1 MNKHCFRVIFS
12 KTLQCLVVTSEL
24 AKSAGK
30 ATEKSSF
37 SLSQIFAQI
46 RPLTFSLYCAL
57 GFVAFSDSALAN
69 LIIQADK
76 SALKNQQPIVLQTAN
91 GLPQVN
97 IQTPND
103 KGLSHN
109 KYSKFDVDTKGAI
122 LNNSRMNVQ
131 TQQGGWVQG
140 NPYLARGEA
149 KVILNEVNSSDPSIL
164 KGYVEVAGKKADVII
179 ANPSGLHCEGCGIIN
194 SDRATFTTGKPQI
207 KNGHLDSLV
216 VEKGKVKV
224 SGKGLDN
231 SRVDY
236 TEVIARETEVNAGI
250 WSKKEAKVVTGKN
263 TVKRSD
269 SLNDLQIIHTN
280 QPPATESQPKFA
292 IDVGELGGMY
302 SGKIHLIGT
311 EHGVGVRNAGHIGAS
326 ADTLHIDSQGRIV
339 NKGTL
344 NAHHAVQLTG
354 SKGIENRG
362 KIENRQGN
370 ITLNTA
376 SDIQQDGS
384 IVARSGHIHKT
395 ANQAIN
401 QQGETVAK
409 GHITYKAPTVTA
421 SISSLIAS
429 GVEVKDSAQ
438 GEVRTLE
445 PQSAQGKSITVTS
458 TGKATLQGKNVAS
471 GNINVSGSQADL
483 DHSQTSAHAINV
495 NASQGKIQANNATL
509 IAHTELAFTTPTSLE
524 TQHSDVKAEKITTK
538 QRSLNTKG
546 ATWEQTGEGE
556 LKLDVADTLHNSGGI
571 FKTQGDLTVNAQ
583 GVDNQQGRLIAKGK
597 LTVNTEHGKLDSTQ
611 GLLAAEQDIAIN
623 SGELMND
630 GGLIQSSQNVTIN
643 TQGKNLSNQQT
654 FMDSQDKGIVALGQL
669 DIQSSHFSNQQ
680 GRVVSGKSQ
689 NLRTED
695 LNNQQGFIYTQ
706 QDLTLNSTNLTND
719 KGKVSAAT
727 KADLTLSGHVVQRNG
742 VIETQKLN
750 LTAKIL
756 NSTDQSLIFADSLN
770 MTTSGELN
778 NLDSRIITK
787 LDGSIQTGD
796 TLNNTNGTLGS
807 QQGSFTINTHHHRL
821 VNEKG
826 SIVALQ
832 NMTVESGAID
842 NKQGLISANNIT
854 LNSHNQAINNQD
866 TFSTARDKGIVAQS
880 ALTIATG
887 LLNNTKGNILSHDR
901 STIYSTSLVNHHGEI
916 RAQSQL
922 DLNADTLTQNAGLVT
937 ANIVNLVSRAIQS
950 NQQSE
955 ISGSLINVTAQTLD
969 NSESKLIARQTAHID
984 AQHGIQNQ
992 NGTLVTLGD
1001 TLFIR
1006 ANQSSVDNKG
1016 GVISAQNGTLQLEAS
1031 VLDNQQGAVRAHT
1044 ANITRLQRVDN
1055 RNTQTNDTQGIIV
1068 TDLNLNTQQIHNQ
1081 AGRIAAFNQ
1090 ATLNSTDIQNQ
1101 SGEILVAKD
1110 GVLNAENIQNQAGK
1124 IASIAANL
1132 SITTKTILNNQLG
1145 TLSAADQLVL
1155 HTKGL
1160 HNQQG
1165 SISSSNQLEINTAEQ
1180 VLNNQEGSIF
1190 ANTQAKIESGEINNQ
1205 RGLIRAD
1212 GELSIDTHKNAI
1224 DNRNTQGKEQG
1235 IVGLGNVVLKHVDN
1249 LFNQQGK
1256 LYAENALNIGV
1267 QAHTNNSQGIMQSN
1281 GTFTLSTQEL
1291 DNQAGNIFAKYKGDV
1306 TAEHINNNAVSE
1318 KGSLIS
1324 AESLTLHTQQL
1335 DNQGTKAKGKVP
1347 TQGIQGNNITI
1358 QTTNMNNQQGGI
1370 YSTDNVSITAH
1381 DRLDNQ
1387 KGELLAVNKINV
1399 LHRGNLMVNNEQG
1412 LIQGNNAV
1420 DLNAKGLESEG
1431 NIKTEGN
1438 LTITLKDSFTLNNAF
1453 EASNLVFTTKG
1464 DFTNNIAQSIA
1475 NNMQISANH
1484 IVNNLNAELSA
1495 NETTLNTNSLTN
1507 RGLIDGNK
1515 TLINSTKVT
1524 NIGTGRIYGDHLSFR
1539 ANTIENL
1546 AETLNNE
1553 TKAGTIAARERLDF
1567 GVDKLTNRDHA
1578 LILSLGDMA
1587 IGGDLDAQGYAI
1599 GQAGFV
1605 DNGSA
1610 TIEVLGGADINTIR
1624 LLNHDLY
1631 LKTGIRTNKAYF
1643 KEYTP
1648 EASSDIYFGSGGEN
1662 SQGWLD
1668 WNNNNR
1674 HDRNAYFRFNN
1685 GTSVGS
1691 PTWFQKFYTRT
1702 TNTTT
1707 LEYQDPAKI
1716 LIGGTLSFLGEKLT
1730 NDSSQLLIGQ
1740 KLRLGDQLF
1749 DRNID
1754 NSNLTTV
1761 DTHLENIDLLG
1772 EIYRLDQGETS
1783 TLVSKRKRRGRKKV
1797 WAHYTENINY
1807 NFNRTL
1813 PIETFG
1819 FQLVLNTIGTLISST
1834 ATLDSKPQAKDVQ
1847 LDTVS
1852 VTTSNVEQ
1860 LGKITV
1866 PQTQLGGK
1874 TFTEITFTPEI
1885 NRDEVVNSGQVIAK
1899 LHQVVE
1905 GDTVPDLTNLTMPMV
1920 KTHLADVR
1928 LPEASLYKINP
1939 DAPNGYL
1946 VETDPK
1952 FTDRKQWLSS
1962 DYMFE
1967 QLRYNHDNVHK
1978 RLGDGFYEQRL
1989 INEQINQLTGR
2000 RYIEGYNND
2009 LAQYQ
2014 ALMNSGVQYAK
2025 QFNLAV
2031 GVGLTAKQMSELT
2044 TDMVWLVN
2052 KEITLADGRKITALV
2067 PQVYLVARNSD
2078 ISSRGAVISANQI
2091 VGNVDELNNSGVIA
2105 GRDLT
2110 LIHSNQLEHQGTIL
2124 GETVD
2129 LSAQQNLINLG
2140 GRIEAVKSLSLS
2152 AGKNLEISSTLS
2164 SAESA
2169 DGNFAH
2175 TVLDRLASVKVNG
2188 EGGQLNLQSAG
2199 DLTVKAAQLDSQ
2211 GRLNANAGNAL
2222 HITTLTTQNKE
2233 HYNGDADNYY
2243 RLDQKAEAGSTLTGK
2258 EGISLVANHDVTL
2271 RQAEV
2276 GSEAG
2281 KVLIGSKTGDIV
2293 VEAGRAEEQLATSV
2307 KSTSS
2312 GLLSKTTTVSR
2323 HFHETTNAVASHVDG
2338 QAVSL
2343 IAQQGNISVKGSNV
2357 VAEQDLTLAAKENV
2371 SIVSD
2376 VNTHY
2381 QEDYSKTTKS
2391 GLMGSGGIGFTI
2403 GSKKETTE
2411 QDRTQESAASSQV
2424 GSLKGNTTIQAD
2436 NHYQQIGSLVTAVNG
2451 DVDIFAKSAD
2461 IIAARSDYESNYKY
2475 TMEQKGVTIALT
2487 GAVAAAIQA
2496 VDSTVKSAKSVGSSK
2511 NDRVNAMAAANVG
2524 FEALRAAEQLQGVA
2538 DAVSNGSATGG
2549 AVGVSITYGQQKT
2562 EQTQHSEGNTAEKS
2576 QVNAGGNVT
2585 ITAQG
2590 KGEQSHLTIEGAD
2603 VSGQGGTHLKA
2614 DGDVNILAA
2623 DENHLERSKNKSSG
2637 FNVGVAIQIG
2647 GGLSAGITAGGN
2659 VAKGYGNGESQAWVA
2674 SQMGSENS
2682 KTTIESG
2689 KDTNVIGSQVKG
2701 KRVEVSAENLNI
2713 ESLQDTARYEGKQ
2726 ESIQGQVTVGYGF
2739 SADGSYSK
2747 SKVNSNYASVKT
2759 QAGIYAG
2766 DKGYD
2771 VDVRKHTE
2779 LTGGLITSTNKAE
2792 TEGKN
2797 RFSTGTLNATDI
2809 ENHADYKGS
2818 GISVSG
2824 SAAVNFDTPLGN
2836 SENGIAQSNKQ
2847 AVNDKGEKIYLDH
2860 NDKETLEAKTN
2871 GKANKAKPESGLDSL
2886 TGNISFGFGSDK
2898 DSQHSQTKS
2907 GINTTNIE
2915 IRDEQA
2921 QISKTGKSVENILE
2935 EVKTNITTENAEKY
2949 SGKLENRFDKD
2960 KVLKEIQLQVDVTKR
2975 FIDNAQETKDKVIDY
2990 YQEPKRKELR
3000 EAITDYH
3007 NANMEDK
3014 EQYKAK
3020 IDELI
3025 QDIYALEHIRTG
3037 LDLATGLVAG
3047 APKVMSATTLIS
3059 VLDTESR
3066 RASLNNSLLAPPVE
3080 DINDNGKLYSNVG
3093 HNSGAFDG
3101 IKLGGVRMNY
3111 GIICGEN
3118 NSRCETDEQGKLK
3131 LNEKGHVLYRG
3142 DKSQNYPTV
3151 VKLLKD
3157 RDVSGK
3163 LFGATGGFQA
3173 IEGEMFGIKYKPGSF
3188 LDKLTETYAGQHDL
3202 VGGQWLFY
3210 DEIGNGKRGLTETQ
3224 EFWIDRYSEAAVL
3237 GVTPSTVPHA
3247 LPLEIRF
3254 LLFGVR

>member
-1 MNKHCFRVIFS
+1 M
-12 KTLQCLVVTSEL
+12 
-24 AKSAGK
+24 
-30 ATEKSSF
+30 
-37 SLSQIFAQI
+37 
-46 RPLTFSLYCAL
+46 
-57 GFVAFSDSALAN
+57 
-69 LIIQADK
+69 
-76 SALKNQQPIVLQTAN
+76 
-91 GLPQVN
+91 
-97 IQTPND
+97 
-103 KGLSHN
+103 
-109 KYSKFDVDTKGAI
+109 
-122 LNNSRMNVQ
+122 
-131 TQQGGWVQG
+131 
-140 NPYLARGEA
+140 
-149 KVILNEVNSSDPSIL
+149 
-164 KGYVEVAGKKADVII
+164 
-179 ANPSGLHCEGCGIIN
+179 
-194 SDRATFTTGKPQI
+194 
-207 KNGHLDSLV
+207 
-216 VEKGKVKV
+216 EKGKVKV

-269 SLNDLQIIHTN
+269 SPNDLQIIHTN
-280 QPPATESQPKFA
+280 QSPATESQPKFA

-842 NKQGLISANNIT
+842 NQQGLISANNIT

-955 ISGSLINVTAQTLD
+955 ITGSLINVTAQTLD

-1044 ANITRLQRVDN
+1044 ANITGLQRVDN
-1055 RNTQTNDTQGIIV
+1055 RNTQANDTQGIIV

-1399 LHRGNLMVNNEQG
+1399 LHHGNLMVNNEQG

-1546 AETLNNE
+1546 AETLNGE

-1648 EASSDIYFGSGGEN
+1648 EASSDIYFGGGGEN

-1707 LEYQDPAKI
+1707 LEYKDPAKI

-1772 EIYRLDQGETS
+1772 EIHRLDQGETS

-1819 FQLVLNTIGTLISST
+1819 FQLVLNTIGTPISST

-1874 TFTEITFTPEI
+1874 TFTEITLALEI
-1885 NRDEVVNSGQVIAK
+1885 NSDEVVNSGQVIAK

-1905 GDTVPDLTNLTMPMV
+1905 GDTVPDLANLTMPMV
-1920 KTHLADVR
+1920 KTHLAEVH
-1928 LPEASLYKINP
+1928 LPQASLYKINP

-1946 VETDPK
+1946 VETDLK

-2067 PQVYLVARNSD
+2067 PQVYLVARDSD

-2091 VGNVDELNNSGVIA
+2091 VGNVNELNNSGVIA

-2110 LIHSNQLEHQGTIL
+2110 RIHSNQLENQGTIL

-2169 DGNFAH
+2169 DGNFAR
-2175 TVLDRLASVKVNG
+2175 TVLDRLASVKVSG

-2211 GRLNANAGNAL
+2211 GRLNANAGDAL

-2243 RLDQKAEAGSTLTGK
+2243 RLDQKAEAGSTLTSK
-2258 EGISLVANHDVTL
+2258 EGISLVANHNVTL

-2312 GLLSKTTTVSR
+2312 GFLSKTTTVSR
-2323 HFHETTNAVASHVDG
+2323 HFHDNSNAVASNVDG
-2338 QAVSL
+2338 RAVSL

-2357 VAEQDLTLAAKENV
+2357 VAEQDLTLMAKENV
-2371 SIVSD
+2371 SIISD

-2403 GSKKETTE
+2403 GNKKETTE

-2424 GSLKGNTTIQAD
+2424 GSLKGNTTIQAG
-2436 NHYQQIGSLVTAVNG
+2436 NHYQQTGSIVTSQAG
-2451 DVDIFAKSAD
+2451 DVDIFAQTAD
-2461 IIAARSDYESNYKY
+2461 ITAARSDYQSNYKY
-2475 TMEQKGVTIALT
+2475 TMEQKGLTIALSAPVLNMMN
-2487 GAVAAAIQA
+2487 AVI
-2496 VDSTVKSAKSVGSSK
+2496 STVNSAKNIGASK
-2511 NDRVNAMAAANVG
+2511 DDRINALAAANSG
-2524 FEALRAAEQLQGVA
+2524 WAAYRLAQNAETI
-2538 DAVSNGSATGG
+2538 SNMASDLMKGNLGSDGAGG
-2549 AVGVSITYGQQKT
+2549 TSVGVSITYGQQKNVST
-2562 EQTQHSEGNTAEKS
+2562 THTEGNTAQSSE
-2576 QVNAGGNVT
+2576 VNAGGKVNIVA
-2585 ITAQG
+2585 TAAG
-2590 KGEQSHLTIEGAD
+2590 KQSDINIIGSD
-2603 VSGQGGTHLKA
+2603 VSGKQGTSLKA
-2614 DGDVNILAA
+2614 DNDINLLAA
-2623 DENHLERSKNKSSG
+2623 KQAHQERSANKSSG
-2637 FNVGVAIQIG
+2637 FNAGVAIQFG
-2647 GGLSAGITAGGN
+2647 NGVSFGVTAGGN
-2659 VAKGYGNGESQAWVA
+2659 YGKGYGNGDETTYTYSHIGDKNSQ
-2674 SQMGSENS
+2674 
-2682 KTTIESG
+2682 TTLESG
-2689 KDTNVIGSQVKG
+2689 ATTNLKGAQVQGKG
-2701 KRVEVSAENLNI
+2701 VKLDAQNLNI
-2713 ESLQDTARYEGKQ
+2713 ESLQETLTYKGKQ
-2726 ESIQGQVTVGYGF
+2726 MNVSGQVTVGYGF
-2739 SADGSYSK
+2739 SASGSYNQSK
-2747 SKVNSNYASVKT
+2747 MNADYASVIE
-2759 QAGIYAG
+2759 QSGIYAG
-2766 DKGYD
+2766 DDGYQIN
-2771 VDVRKHTE
+2771 VQNHTD
-2779 LTGGLITSTNKAE
+2779 LKGGLITSSQTAE
-2792 TEGKN
+2792 DNGKN
-2797 RFSTGTLNATDI
+2797 RFETGTLSYSDI
-2809 ENHADYKGS
+2809 RNHADY
-2818 GISVSG
+2818 SG
-2824 SAAVNFDTPLGN
+2824 SSFGVDVSMTKGGGEKPKDIGGTKLMSFG
-2836 SENGIAQSNKQ
+2836 ENKQ
-2847 AVNDKGEKIYLDH
+2847 VTTV
-2860 NDKETLEAKTN
+2860 KEDGSKTTRVQGITN
-2871 GKANKAKPESGLDSL
+2871 TQIDVGIGHDSEHKNSV
-2886 TGNISFGFGSDK
+2886 TR
-2898 DSQHSQTKS
+2898 S
-2907 GINTTNIE
+2907 GINTDNLN
-2915 IRDEQA
+2915 IRDEKGQLA
-2921 QISKTGKSVENILE
+2921 KTGIEIEATINA
-2935 EVKTNITTENAEKY
+2935 VKTDLTTENSVAH
-2949 SGKLENRFDKD
+2949 SGKLEKNFDKE
-2960 KVLKEIQLQVDVTKR
+2960 KVLKELNIQVNVTKEFR
-2975 FIDNAQETKDKVIDY
+2975 RNAFSAIDEYVL
-2990 YQEPKRKELR
+2990 PKQAELR
-3000 EAITDYH
+3000 EKIKQAKTEEEKTALYDEIYKLQYQKRLLETVVGIVAGSPELAITQGTLQLAATKMREETL
-3007 NANMEDK
+3007 ANSRLFKGIKD
-3014 EQYKAK
+3014 AK
-3020 IDELI
+3020 
-3025 QDIYALEHIRTG
+3025 TG
-3037 LDLATGLVAG
+3037 D
-3047 APKVMSATTLIS
+3047 
-3059 VLDTESR
+3059 VLR
-3066 RASLNNSLLAPPVE
+3066 
-3080 DINDNGKLYSNVG
+3080 NDSYD
-3093 HNSGAFDG
+3093 SGYFDG
-3101 IKLGGVRMNY
+3101 VKLGGVRIDVNL
-3111 GIICGEN
+3111 ICGQALE
-3118 NSRCETDEQGKLK
+3118 RCLANKDGSY
-3131 LNEKGHVLYRG
+3131 NYIG
-3142 DKSQNYPTV
+3142 DKEFGTLSSF
-3151 VKLLKD
+3151 LKSD
-3157 RDVSGK
+3157 KAKDLYGE
-3163 LFGATGGFQA
+3163 TGGFQA
-3173 IEGEMFGIKYKPGSF
+3173 VKGEWNLHFMRIPYEIGSISDNVIESF
-3188 LDKLTETYAGQHDL
+3188 AGAHDL
-3202 VGGQWLFY
+3202 KGGQIWGWY
-3210 DEIGNGKRGLTETQ
+3210 DDKGNTAPKTKTQ
-3224 EFWIDRYSEAAVL
+3224 KILS
-3237 GVTPSTVPHA
+3237 GVTTGLAIPATMPFAVADLISSDMMEV
-3247 LPLEIRF
+3247 
-3254 LLFGVR
+3254 LFKIGAQ